1 MRNNDGKLE
10 YYDGNV
16 STLAEVV
23 CGEHLK
29 DKLVAYIIND
39 SATKDGNRNVNSSD
53 LFNNSFARTSDGKI
67 DFYNN
72 VLTSTCSTINLG
84 KQMDPDHEL
93 EFAEVSE
100 MSQMISALIQ
110 GGHFTKLVNQ
120 IYKEIGK
127 VAAQSMRL
135 TLNALSK
142 NDENTVYKLLGES
155 LMSAFETGNRNTTG
169 LAQSFLIK
177 AAKAL
182 KDENIKYEIPFS
194 GPTINATF
202 ISDVVSSINKKGIR
216 RKYSG
221 IASVLVPSHN
231 MIQTFRI
238 NGKTMMFDEAASEI
252 SKLYPRTPDPYE
264 SPEDSIQLNKQHFEK
279 LLSDVDYATAYGAIQ
294 EYKPGIKPDMEDTVV
309 IETLDENGNTL
320 LDNGKPVREVVKID
334 NYDDFDRVRNLLP
347 KNTRISN

>member
-1 MRNNDGKLE
+1 
-10 YYDGNV
+10 
-16 STLAEVV
+16 
-23 CGEHLK
+23 
-29 DKLVAYIIND
+29 
-39 SATKDGNRNVNSSD
+39 
-53 LFNNSFARTSDGKI
+53 
-67 DFYNN
+67 
-72 VLTSTCSTINLG
+72 
-84 KQMDPDHEL
+84 
-93 EFAEVSE
+93 

-135 TLNALSK
+135 TLNALSN
-142 NDENTVYKLLGES
+142 NDENEVYRILGES

-182 KDENIKYEIPFS
+182 NDENIKYEIPFS

-231 MIQTFRI
+231 MIQVFRV
-238 NGKTMMFDEAASEI
+238 NGKTMMFDEAAAEI
-252 SKLYPRTPDPYE
+252 SRLYPRNVDPSE
-264 SPEDSIQLNKQHFEK
+264 SAEDSMRLNKEHFEK
-279 LLSDVDYATAYGAIQ
+279 LLSDIDYAMSYGAIQ
-294 EYKPGIKPDMEDTVV
+294 QYQLGIKPDMEDTVV
-309 IETLDENGNTL
+309 IETLDKNGNVL
-320 LDNGKPVREVVKID
+320 LDENNKPIREIVKID
-334 NYDDFDRVRNLLP
+334 NYDDFDRVRNSLP
-347 KNTRISN
+347 ANTRVLN